1 MRKAPFKQRFY
12 SKEILM
18 GRSKTRLHLKNLMLT
33 LFIVILAACGP
44 RGISDSYHDP
54 DMDFAA
60 LRMIAVMPFANFT
73 NDKLAADRVRDTFMT
88 SLMATGVVY
97 VIPPGEVARGISRV
111 TIVKQTTPT
120 PNEIGRL
127 SAIIKADAVFT
138 GVVREYG
145 MVRSGTTSANV
156 ISLSM
161 QLIEKE
167 SGKVVWTAST
177 TKGGISIWDRLFG
190 GGGRPIE
197 DVTEAAVND
206 IINKLFY

>member
-1 MRKAPFKQRFY
+1 
-12 SKEILM
+12 M
-18 GRSKTRLHLKNLMLT
+18 GRSKTRLRLKNLMLT
-33 LFIVILAACGP
+33 LFIVTLAACGP

-60 LRMIAVMPFANFT
+60 LRTIAVMPFANFT
-73 NDKLAADRVRDTFMT
+73 NNKLAADRVRDTFMT
-88 SLMATGVVY
+88 SLMSTGVVY
-97 VIPPGEVARGISRV
+97 VIPPGEVARGISRA
-111 TIVKQTTPT
+111 TIVNPTTPT
-120 PNEIGRL
+120 SNEITRL
-127 SAIIKADAVFT
+127 SAIIRADAVIT

-190 GGGRPIE
+190 GGGQPIE